1 MCGNLDE
8 VGEEDDDLLVLVL
21 GQNLEVSVPLPQ
33 EVHLLQDPL
42 STVRALPK
50 ITGHDPGLG

>member
-21 GQNLEVSVPLPQ
+21 GQNLEVGVPLPQ
-33 EVHLLQDPL
+33 EVHLLEDPL
-42 STVRALPK
+42 GTVRALPK
-50 ITGHDPGLG
+50 ITSHDLG